1 MERKIFSRQPDE
13 IRGILFECGLRVYRV
28 DDDGGHGNGD
38 SPDHPVRNT
47 VAIQNVPVSR
57 EYNQISSMGFE
68 EIRDMFRHGV
78 FPDALCLVEEFE
90 IPDVLMCMH
99 SIDFLEKGTLILI
112 CEIDMPCNLI
122 PFLRG

>member
-1 MERKIFSRQPDE
+1 MERKIRPNQPDE
-13 IRGILFECGLRVYRV
+13 IRGVFLEGGLRVRCV
-28 DDDGGHGNGD
+28 DDDGRHRNGD
-38 SPDHPVRNT
+38 PPDYPVRNT
-47 VAIQNVPVSR
+47 VPIQNVPVSR